1 MLNEKILRLRELML
15 LRWQA
20 ERSRQDQRRVIR
32 IVGKSWV
39 GPYSFPIAARRA
51 LTPSSS

>member
-1 MLNEKILRLRELML
+1 MLNGNILRLRELIL
-15 LRWQA
+15 LPLQA

-32 IVGKSWV
+32 IVGESWA

>member
-1 MLNEKILRLRELML
+1 MLKENILHSREPML

-20 ERSRQDQRRVIR
+20 ERSRQDWRRVIR
-32 IVGKSWV
+32 IVGKSWAS
-39 GPYSFPIAARRA
+39 PYSFPIAARRV